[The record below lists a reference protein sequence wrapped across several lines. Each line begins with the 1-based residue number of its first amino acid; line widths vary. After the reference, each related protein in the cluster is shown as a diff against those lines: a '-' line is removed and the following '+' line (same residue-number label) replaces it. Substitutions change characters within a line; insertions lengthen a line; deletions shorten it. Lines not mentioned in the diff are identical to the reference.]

1 MRKRKTK
8 VTLDR
13 KANGRQALLKSL
25 LVSLIIQGRITTTL
39 AKAKAIRP
47 AVERLIT
54 HGKTDSVTNRRYL
67 MQRLQN
73 DQAVK
78 KIVLDLGPKYVSR
91 TGGYTR
97 ILKLTQ
103 RVGDGAQTALIEFV

>member
-1 MRKRKTK
+1 MRKRKVK

-25 LVSLIIQGRITTTL
+25 LISLIIQDRITTTL
-39 AKAKAIRP
+39 AKAKAVRP
-47 AVERLIT
+47 AVERLVT
-54 HGKTDSVTNRRYL
+54 HAKADSVSNRRYL

-78 KIVLDLGPKYVSR
+78 KLILTWGPKYATR

-97 ILKLTQ
+97 IMKLSQ
-103 RVGDGAQTALIEFV
+103 RVGDGAQQAMIEFV